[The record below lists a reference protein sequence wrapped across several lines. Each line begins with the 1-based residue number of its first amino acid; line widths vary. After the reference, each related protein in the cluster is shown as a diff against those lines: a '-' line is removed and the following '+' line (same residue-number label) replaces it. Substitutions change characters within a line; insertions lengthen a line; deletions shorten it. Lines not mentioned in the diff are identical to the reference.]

1 MISVRSIATVALTLA
16 LGCGHAA
23 QDGPEGQDARAA
35 EGGAGGGA
43 EPPRIDPRPD
53 AAAMGAGGSPA
64 VDAAAR
70 EAPGPDRLATADA
83 PLAPDRAAAGDA
95 GATGP
100 AAVIDGTRW
109 EVPCGTLTSNS
120 ETCTNYPAGKTS
132 CPAGGNYNLDRT
144 VTFGGARGTFYDVAV
159 RIRGVV
165 EPKPYRGG
173 MSDGMHFYVG
183 GQPVTTGED
192 GVYNTYSIT
201 VSSPA
206 QSYYLNYDEGK
217 GVGHYVF
224 TIDHMKTIRIEGGAT
239 VKFLGL
245 DTNCSTIRNC
255 VKTGPNCTPYIV
267 PDVPP
272 APKAF
277 DGQYIQLDV
286 VSVTPAR

>member
-1 MISVRSIATVALTLA
+1 MTAVRSIATVTLA
-16 LGCGHAA
+16 LLLGCGHGT
-23 QDGPEGQDARAA
+23 QGSKVGQDAREA

-43 EPPRIDPRPD
+43 QPPRSDPRPD
-53 AAAMGAGGSPA
+53 AAMAAAGGNA
-64 VDAAAR
+64 GADA
-70 EAPGPDRLATADA
+70 LAADA
-83 PLAPDRAAAGDA
+83 PFAPDRASAVDA
-95 GATGP
+95 GPVGPAGP

-120 ETCTNYPAGKTS
+120 ETCTNFPAGKTS
-132 CPAGGNYNLDRT
+132 CPAGGNYNLDKT
-144 VTFGGARGTFYDVAV
+144 VTFGGTRGTFYNVAV

-255 VKTGPNCTPYIV
+255 VKTGPNCMPYIV
-267 PDVPP
+267 PGVPP

-286 VSVTPAR
+286 VSVTPAP